1 MFHGV
6 MVALEFLVLSVIV
19 RIGVEQHPL
28 PPSPALLFFPA
39 LRRALLFQA
48 VSFRH
53 SFFLI
58 PFSSISRSSARPE
71 KRGQE
76 KRQLRCPPEPGTPTK
91 GSTPVLADLQFT
103 DIAEKSGRAEGGF
116 AAGYFCSCLFSC
128 STSCSSSSRLTL
140 LSRTNVFTTLRY
152 EPEKKFFTTL
162 PSLRCP

>member
-1 MFHGV
+1 

-28 PPSPALLFFPA
+28 PPRALRFYSSPLCAGLFFSKLCLSDTAFFMPFPIFYP
-39 LRRALLFQA
+39 RP
-48 VSFRH
+48 RH
-53 SFFLI
+53 V
-58 PFSSISRSSARPE
+58 P
-71 KRGQE
+71 KKGGQE

-116 AAGYFCSCLFSC
+116 AAGYFCSCLFSS

>member
-19 RIGVEQHPL
+19 RIGVEQL
-28 PPSPALLFFPA
+28 PPSPEPCAFFSSPL
-39 LRRALLFQA
+39 LRRALLFPSCVYQTQL
-48 VSFRH
+48 FH
-53 SFFLI
+53 I

-91 GSTPVLADLQFT
+91 GSTPVPADLQFT

-116 AAGYFCSCLFSC
+116 AAGYFCSCLFSS

-152 EPEKKFFTTL
+152 ELAKKFFTTL
-162 PSLRCP
+162 LSLR

>member
-19 RIGVEQHPL
+19 RIGVEQLPL
-28 PPSPALLFFPA
+28 PPSPALSFLPRFCAGLFLFPSCVYQTQ
-39 LRRALLFQA
+39 LF
-48 VSFRH
+48 H
-53 SFFLI
+53 I

-76 KRQLRCPPEPGTPTK
+76 KRQLHCPPEPGTPTK
-91 GSTPVLADLQFT
+91 GSTPVPADLQFT

-116 AAGYFCSCLFSC
+116 AAGYFCSCLFSS

-152 EPEKKFFTTL
+152 ELAKKFFTTL
-162 PSLRCP
+162 LSLR

>member
-19 RIGVEQHPL
+19 RIGVEQLPL
-28 PPSPALLFFPA
+28 PPSPALSFLPRFCAGLFFS
-39 LRRALLFQA
+39 QA
-48 VSFRH
+48 VSIRH
-53 SFFLI
+53 SFFSYPVLFYI
-58 PFSSISRSSARPE
+58 PFLSLTQ

-116 AAGYFCSCLFSC
+116 AAGYFCSCLFSS

-152 EPEKKFFTTL
+152 ELAKKFFTTL
-162 PSLRCP
+162 LSLR